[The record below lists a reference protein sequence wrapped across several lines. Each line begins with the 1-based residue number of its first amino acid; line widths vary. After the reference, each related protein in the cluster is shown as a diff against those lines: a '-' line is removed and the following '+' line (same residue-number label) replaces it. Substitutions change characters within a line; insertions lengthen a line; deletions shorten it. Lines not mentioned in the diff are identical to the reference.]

1 MKGYNLP
8 DNVSPS
14 DPEAPWNEEE
24 LKPKAKDVVE
34 TDCCGL
40 ILPKSQTVQCEECK
54 DYLCKEH
61 GWLYPRGDMLLCH
74 LCRDDYDDAMH
85 QDRELI

>member
-24 LKPKAKDVVE
+24 ENNKELDQLHEARYRTLEAYEDGIISEHELEMKLLDLDEKIKVLEE
-34 TDCCGL
+34 T
-40 ILPKSQTVQCEECK
+40 S
-54 DYLCKEH
+54 
-61 GWLYPRGDMLLCH
+61 
-74 LCRDDYDDAMH
+74 
-85 QDRELI
+85 

>member
-24 LKPKAKDVVE
+24 DQKPKTFIFTRTARIFYRVVGAETPDEAGEILCNAMYKAKGYEDHTEVSDPDFIYYGEVE
-34 TDCCGL
+34 
-40 ILPKSQTVQCEECK
+40 
-54 DYLCKEH
+54 
-61 GWLYPRGDMLLCH
+61 
-74 LCRDDYDDAMH
+74 
-85 QDRELI
+85 